1 MAERNPAP
9 KKTENKLSLP
19 ILFQKNGKVDG
30 IKLAFFRFFFVFFLR
45 LTLSGSVT
53 CYFNAVRRKRII
65 RNYGDSA
72 PKEET

>member
-1 MAERNPAP
+1 
-9 KKTENKLSLP
+9 
-19 ILFQKNGKVDG
+19 VDG